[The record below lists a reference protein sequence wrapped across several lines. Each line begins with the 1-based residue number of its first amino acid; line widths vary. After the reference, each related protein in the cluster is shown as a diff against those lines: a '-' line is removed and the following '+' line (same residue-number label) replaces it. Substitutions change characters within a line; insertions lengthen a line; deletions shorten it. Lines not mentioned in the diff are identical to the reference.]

1 MEIVRRGDLILF
13 CDYVVSINC
22 TSDYQLVAAVSILK
36 CRFYNLCLSF
46 VGVMFNPCYLAV
58 RSLTE
63 RVSDGFYEI
72 KKIDGRA
79 PQKI

>member
-1 MEIVRRGDLILF
+1 MEIVRRGALILF

-22 TSDYQLVAAVSILK
+22 TSDYQLVAAVSVLK
-36 CRFYNLCLSF
+36 CRFYNLSF
-46 VGVMFNPCYLAV
+46 VGVTFNPCYLAV

-72 KKIDGRA
+72 KKIDGHA